1 MRADSRGGGSSVG
14 SGASRGCREL
24 LADVWL
30 TLGSHRAVVGGLCA
44 LNRGKNS
51 SPQFVFV
58 SAWNRAYPMRA
69 SSAGRWDSGA
79 WQWRRRRPQGGEGVT
94 DVRSSGRGRSGL
106 ELE

>member
-1 MRADSRGGGSSVG
+1 MRSDALPQQNRPRRAGAAGSDSTADSIKVRAGPSPVELYARGLTGGGGSSVG

-24 LADVWL
+24 LVGVWL

-58 SAWNRAYPMRA
+58 SAWNRA
-69 SSAGRWDSGA
+69 
-79 WQWRRRRPQGGEGVT
+79 
-94 DVRSSGRGRSGL
+94 
-106 ELE
+106 